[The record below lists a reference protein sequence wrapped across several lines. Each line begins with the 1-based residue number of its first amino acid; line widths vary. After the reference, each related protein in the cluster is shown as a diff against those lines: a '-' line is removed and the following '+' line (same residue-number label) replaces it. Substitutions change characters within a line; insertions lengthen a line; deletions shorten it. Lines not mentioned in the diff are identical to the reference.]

1 MPNGGGD
8 KSSLNGEAKREHCRL
23 VPKGLCPLE
32 EVVRRLTVSKEQGLI
47 GLGTFIGFF
56 GGEVMGVHH
65 IINLLVAAGLGGL
78 HAWG

>member
-1 MPNGGGD
+1 MF
-8 KSSLNGEAKREHCRL
+8 
-23 VPKGLCPLE
+23 
-32 EVVRRLTVSKEQGLI
+32 KEQGLI
-47 GLGTFIGFF
+47 GLGTFMGFF